1 MKKKSV
7 FATLFCVGIFA
18 TSLILTSCGGGGTSS
33 SSSSVKIKDYP
44 ENEIFGKIPGI
55 LCQYFEKDSIFESQY
70 DKEREKIEEKAYKAK
85 NQDEILK
92 LYEESEKL
100 SDERDNKVE
109 KAREEKSAAIEKE
122 KAALIGKSI
131 PFEMEEGTWYEITN
145 LVITD
150 VNSDGTALITGTFKV
165 INEERV
171 KKAFFSYPSI
181 YCSCLD
187 SQGNVIC
194 EYCNSNTV
202 EKGDANLV
210 FKTGFSLFR
219 DSGKAFLD
227 FAKVRFL
234 NKD

>member
-1 MKKKSV
+1 MKRSLLFV
-7 FATLFCVGIFA
+7 AGCAMACVLLFAA
-18 TSLILTSCGGGGTSS
+18 CGGGGTSS

-44 ENEIFGKIPGI
+44 ENAIFGKIPGI
-55 LCQYFEKDSIFESQY
+55 ICQFYEKDSIFDSQY
-70 DKEREKIEEKAYKAK
+70 DKEREKIEEKAYKTK
-85 NQDEILK
+85 SESEIMK

-100 SDERDNKVE
+100 RDERDAKVE
-109 KAREEKSAAIEKE
+109 KAREEKNAAIEQE

-131 PFEMEEGTWYEITN
+131 PFEMEDGAWYEITD

-165 INEERV
+165 INEDRV
-171 KKAFFSYPSI
+171 KRAFFSYPSI

-187 SQGNVIC
+187 SQGNEIC
-194 EYCNSNTV
+194 QYCNSNTV
-202 EKGDANLV
+202 EKGDENLV

>member
-1 MKKKSV
+1 MKRSTLLV
-7 FATLFCVGIFA
+7 AGCAIASILLFAA
-18 TSLILTSCGGGGTSS
+18 CGDGGTSS

-44 ENEIFGKIPGI
+44 ENVIFGKIPGI
-55 LCQYFEKDSIFESQY
+55 ICQFYEKDSIYDSQY
-70 DKEREKIEEKAYKAK
+70 DMERQKIEEKVYKTK
-85 NQDEILK
+85 SQDDILK
-92 LYEESEKL
+92 LYEEDEKL
-100 SDERDNKVE
+100 RDERDAKLNQ
-109 KAREEKSAAIEKE
+109 AREEKSAAIEKE

-131 PFEMEEGTWYEITN
+131 PFEMEEGTWYEITD

-165 INEERV
+165 INEDRV
-171 KKAFFSYPSI
+171 KRAFFSYPSI

-187 SQGNVIC
+187 SQGNEIC
-194 EYCNSNTV
+194 DYCNSNTV
-202 EKGDANLV
+202 EKGDENLV

-234 NKD
+234 NKE